1 MTPSFGLSAP
11 GRCGR
16 RGGWFGARNDRR
28 ESGRMEV
35 LAVTGSAGEGRY
47 TRCPLGAPGAVMH
60 LPAWAQ
66 RLITA
71 RRSGGR
77 QMFFTDGRLQYK
89 VRVERPDPLF
99 ARALQ
104 QAIGGVEGE
113 IRVMLQYLFQSWGSR
128 GPKKYKDM
136 LLSTGTEEIGHIE
149 MLATAVALNL
159 ENAPAKMQEEIAGKD
174 RAVAAVL
181 GGEDPRHVLS
191 AGLAAMPADSNG
203 NPFNG
208 SWVVATGNV
217 GSDMLA
223 NVHAEGSGRLLA
235 TRLWE
240 MTDDP
245 GMKDMLSFLIARDT
259 MHQNQ
264 WMAVLEEQKDMGL
277 PVPPDFP
284 QESEKQEFAYE
295 FFVHSDG
302 EVPKDARWTSGS
314 SVDSKGE
321 FSVREAE
328 PMGDVPKL
336 APAEARPELHSTPIP
351 ADGGFLRKAKDA
363 MTP

>member
-1 MTPSFGLSAP
+1 MFKHTKQ
-11 GRCGR
+11 
-16 RGGWFGARNDRR
+16 
-28 ESGRMEV
+28 
-35 LAVTGSAGEGRY
+35 LA
-47 TRCPLGAPGAVMH
+47 
-60 LPAWAQ
+60 
-66 RLITA
+66 
-71 RRSGGR
+71 
-77 QMFFTDGRLQYK
+77 YK
-89 VRVERPDPLF
+89 VRVDEPNPIF
-99 ARALQ
+99 AKHLQ

-113 IRVMLQYLFQSWGSR
+113 IRVCLQYLFQGWGNR
-128 GPKKYKDM
+128 GPDRYKDM
-136 LLSTGTEEIGHIE
+136 LLNTGTEEIGHIE

-159 ENAPAKMQEEIAGKD
+159 EGAPAKLQEEVAGKNSTVE
-174 RAVAAVL
+174 AIL
-181 GGEDPRHVLS
+181 GGQDPRHVLS
-191 AGLAAMPADSNG
+191 AGLAAMPVDSNG

-223 NVHAEGSGRLLA
+223 NVHAEASGRLLA

-245 GMKDMLSFLIARDT
+245 GMKEMLGFLIARDT

-284 QESEKQEFAYE
+284 QEQEAQEFAYE

-302 EVPKDARWTSGS
+302 EVPDDARWTSGS

-328 PMGDVPKL
+328 PMGEVPQL
-336 APAEARPELHSTPIP
+336 APAEARPELHGTPIP
-351 ADGGFLRKAKDA
+351 AKGGILRKAKDA
-363 MTP
+363 VTP

>member
-1 MTPSFGLSAP
+1 MFKHTKQ
-11 GRCGR
+11 
-16 RGGWFGARNDRR
+16 
-28 ESGRMEV
+28 
-35 LAVTGSAGEGRY
+35 LA
-47 TRCPLGAPGAVMH
+47 
-60 LPAWAQ
+60 
-66 RLITA
+66 
-71 RRSGGR
+71 
-77 QMFFTDGRLQYK
+77 YK
-89 VRVERPDPLF
+89 VRVDEPNPIF
-99 ARALQ
+99 AKHLQ

-113 IRVMLQYLFQSWGSR
+113 IRVCLQYLFQGWGNR
-128 GPKKYKDM
+128 GPDRYKDM
-136 LLSTGTEEIGHIE
+136 LLNTGTEEIGHIE

-159 ENAPAKMQEEIAGKD
+159 EGASTSLQEEIAGKNGTVE
-174 RAVAAVL
+174 AIL
-181 GGEDPRHVLS
+181 GGQDPRHVLS
-191 AGLAAMPADSNG
+191 AGLAAMPVDSNG

-223 NVHAEGSGRLLA
+223 NVHAEASGRLLA

-245 GMKDMLSFLIARDT
+245 GMKEMLGFLIARDT

-284 QESEKQEFAYE
+284 PGQETQEFAYE

-302 EVPKDARWTSGS
+302 EVPEDARWTSGS

-336 APAEARPELHSTPIP
+336 APAEARPELHSVAVP
-351 ADGGFLRKAKDA
+351 AEGGILRKAKDA
-363 MTP
+363 VTP

>member
-1 MTPSFGLSAP
+1 MFRHTKQ
-11 GRCGR
+11 
-16 RGGWFGARNDRR
+16 
-28 ESGRMEV
+28 
-35 LAVTGSAGEGRY
+35 LA
-47 TRCPLGAPGAVMH
+47 
-60 LPAWAQ
+60 
-66 RLITA
+66 
-71 RRSGGR
+71 
-77 QMFFTDGRLQYK
+77 YK
-89 VRVERPDPLF
+89 VRVDEPNPIF
-99 ARALQ
+99 AKYLQ

-113 IRVMLQYLFQSWGSR
+113 IRVCLQYLFQGWGNR
-128 GPKKYKDM
+128 GPDRYKDM
-136 LLSTGTEEIGHIE
+136 LLNTGTEEIGHIE

-159 ENAPAKMQEEIAGKD
+159 EGAPAKLQEEIASKNG
-174 RAVAAVL
+174 AVEAVL
-181 GGEDPRHVLS
+181 GGQDPRHVLS
-191 AGLAAMPADSNG
+191 AGLAAMPADANG

-208 SWVVATGNV
+208 SWVVATGNI
-217 GSDMLA
+217 GSDMVA
-223 NVHAEGSGRLLA
+223 NVHAEASGRLLA

-284 QESEKQEFAYE
+284 QEEEKQEFAYE

-321 FSVREAE
+321 FGVREAE
-328 PMGDVPKL
+328 PMGEVPKL

-351 ADGGFLRKAKDA
+351 AEGGILRKAKDA
-363 MTP
+363 ITP

>member
-1 MTPSFGLSAP
+1 MFRHTKQ
-11 GRCGR
+11 
-16 RGGWFGARNDRR
+16 
-28 ESGRMEV
+28 
-35 LAVTGSAGEGRY
+35 LA
-47 TRCPLGAPGAVMH
+47 
-60 LPAWAQ
+60 
-66 RLITA
+66 
-71 RRSGGR
+71 
-77 QMFFTDGRLQYK
+77 YK
-89 VRVERPDPLF
+89 VRVDEPNPIF
-99 ARALQ
+99 AKHLQ

-113 IRVMLQYLFQSWGSR
+113 IRVCLQYLFQGWGFR
-128 GPKKYKDM
+128 GPDRYKDM
-136 LLSTGTEEIGHIE
+136 LLNTGTEEIGHIE

-159 ENAPAKMQEEIAGKD
+159 EGAPAKLQEEIAGQNGTVE
-174 RAVAAVL
+174 AIL
-181 GGEDPRHVLS
+181 GGQDPRHVLS
-191 AGLAAMPADSNG
+191 AGLAAMPVDSNG

-217 GSDMLA
+217 GSDMHA
-223 NVHAEGSGRLLA
+223 NVHAEASGRLLA

-264 WMAVLEEQKDMGL
+264 WMAVLEEQKDMGM

-284 QESEKQEFAYE
+284 QEQEKQEFAYE

-321 FSVREAE
+321 FGVREAE
-328 PMGDVPKL
+328 PMGEVPKL
-336 APAEARPELHSTPIP
+336 APPEARPELHSTPIP
-351 ADGGFLRKAKDA
+351 AEGGILRKAKDA
-363 MTP
+363 VTP

>member
-1 MTPSFGLSAP
+1 MFRHTKQ
-11 GRCGR
+11 
-16 RGGWFGARNDRR
+16 
-28 ESGRMEV
+28 
-35 LAVTGSAGEGRY
+35 LA
-47 TRCPLGAPGAVMH
+47 
-60 LPAWAQ
+60 
-66 RLITA
+66 
-71 RRSGGR
+71 
-77 QMFFTDGRLQYK
+77 YK
-89 VRVERPDPLF
+89 VRVDEPNPIF
-99 ARALQ
+99 AKYLQ

-113 IRVMLQYLFQSWGSR
+113 IRVCLQYLFQGWGNR
-128 GPKKYKDM
+128 GPDRYKDM
-136 LLSTGTEEIGHIE
+136 LLNTGTEEIGHIE

-159 ENAPAKMQEEIAGKD
+159 EGAPAKLQEEIAGKNGTVE
-174 RAVAAVL
+174 AIL
-181 GGEDPRHVLS
+181 GGQDPRHVLS

-208 SWVVATGNV
+208 SWVVATGNI
-217 GSDMLA
+217 GSDMVA
-223 NVHAEGSGRLLA
+223 NVHAEASGRLLA

-284 QESEKQEFAYE
+284 QEEEKQEFAYE

-302 EVPKDARWTSGS
+302 EVPKDARWTSGT

-328 PMGDVPKL
+328 PMGEVPKL

-351 ADGGFLRKAKDA
+351 ATGGILRKAKDA

>member
-1 MTPSFGLSAP
+1 MFRHTKQ
-11 GRCGR
+11 
-16 RGGWFGARNDRR
+16 
-28 ESGRMEV
+28 
-35 LAVTGSAGEGRY
+35 LA
-47 TRCPLGAPGAVMH
+47 
-60 LPAWAQ
+60 
-66 RLITA
+66 
-71 RRSGGR
+71 
-77 QMFFTDGRLQYK
+77 YK
-89 VRVERPDPLF
+89 VRVDEPNPIF
-99 ARALQ
+99 AKMLQ

-113 IRVMLQYLFQSWGSR
+113 IRVCLQYLFQGWGFR
-128 GPKKYKDM
+128 GPDRYKDM
-136 LLSTGTEEIGHIE
+136 LLNTGTEEIGHIE

-159 ENAPAKMQEEIAGKD
+159 EGAPAKLQEEIAGKNGTVE
-174 RAVAAVL
+174 AIL

-191 AGLAAMPADSNG
+191 SGLGAMPADANG

-217 GSDMLA
+217 GSDMHA
-223 NVHAEGSGRLLA
+223 NVHAEASGRLLA
-235 TRLWE
+235 TRLYE

-264 WMAVLEEQKDMGL
+264 WMAVLEEQQDMGM

-284 QESEKQEFAYE
+284 QEQEKQEFSYE

-314 SVDSKGE
+314 SVDSHGE
-321 FSVREAE
+321 FGVREAE

-336 APAEARPELHSTPIP
+336 APPEARPELHSTPIP
-351 ADGGFLRKAKDA
+351 AKGGILRKAKDA

>member
-1 MTPSFGLSAP
+1 MFRHTKQ
-11 GRCGR
+11 
-16 RGGWFGARNDRR
+16 
-28 ESGRMEV
+28 
-35 LAVTGSAGEGRY
+35 LA
-47 TRCPLGAPGAVMH
+47 
-60 LPAWAQ
+60 
-66 RLITA
+66 
-71 RRSGGR
+71 
-77 QMFFTDGRLQYK
+77 YK
-89 VRVERPDPLF
+89 VRVDEPNPIF
-99 ARALQ
+99 AKYLQ

-113 IRVMLQYLFQSWGSR
+113 IRVCLQYLFQGWGNR
-128 GPKKYKDM
+128 GPDRYKDM
-136 LLSTGTEEIGHIE
+136 LLNTGTEEIGHIE

-159 ENAPAKMQEEIAGKD
+159 EGAPAKLQEEIASKNG
-174 RAVAAVL
+174 AVEAVL
-181 GGEDPRHVLS
+181 GGQDPRHVLS
-191 AGLAAMPADSNG
+191 AGLAAMPADANG

-208 SWVVATGNV
+208 SWVVATGNI
-217 GSDMLA
+217 GSDMVA
-223 NVHAEGSGRLLA
+223 NVHAEASGRLLA

-284 QESEKQEFAYE
+284 QEQEKQEFAYE

-302 EVPKDARWTSGS
+302 EVPKDARWTSGT

-321 FSVREAE
+321 FGVREAE

-351 ADGGFLRKAKDA
+351 AEGGILRKAKDA
-363 MTP
+363 ITP

>member
-1 MTPSFGLSAP
+1 MFRHTKQ
-11 GRCGR
+11 
-16 RGGWFGARNDRR
+16 
-28 ESGRMEV
+28 
-35 LAVTGSAGEGRY
+35 LA
-47 TRCPLGAPGAVMH
+47 
-60 LPAWAQ
+60 
-66 RLITA
+66 
-71 RRSGGR
+71 
-77 QMFFTDGRLQYK
+77 YK
-89 VRVERPDPLF
+89 VRVDKPNPVF
-99 ARALQ
+99 AKMLQ

-113 IRVMLQYLFQSWGSR
+113 IRVCLQYLFQGWGNR
-128 GPKKYKDM
+128 GPERYKDM
-136 LLSTGTEEIGHIE
+136 LLHTGTEEIGHIE

-159 ENAPAKMQEEIAGKD
+159 EGAPAQIQEEVAGKNGT
-174 RAVAAVL
+174 VAAIL

-191 AGLAAMPADSNG
+191 AGLAAMPADANG

-208 SWVVATGNV
+208 SCVVATGNL

-223 NVHAEGSGRLLA
+223 NVHAEASGRLLA
-235 TRLWE
+235 TRLYE

-284 QESEKQEFAYE
+284 ADEEKQEFAYD

-302 EVPKDARWTSGS
+302 EVPEDARWTSGT
-314 SVDSKGE
+314 SVDSKGQ
-321 FSVREAE
+321 FGVREAE
-328 PMGDVPKL
+328 PMGDIPKL

-351 ADGGFLRKAKDA
+351 ASGGMLRKAKDA
-363 MTP
+363 LTP

>member
-1 MTPSFGLSAP
+1 MFRHTKQ
-11 GRCGR
+11 
-16 RGGWFGARNDRR
+16 
-28 ESGRMEV
+28 
-35 LAVTGSAGEGRY
+35 LA
-47 TRCPLGAPGAVMH
+47 
-60 LPAWAQ
+60 
-66 RLITA
+66 
-71 RRSGGR
+71 
-77 QMFFTDGRLQYK
+77 YK
-89 VRVERPDPLF
+89 VRVDEPNPIF
-99 ARALQ
+99 AKYLQ

-113 IRVMLQYLFQSWGSR
+113 IRVCLQYLFQGWGNR
-128 GPKKYKDM
+128 GPDRYKDM
-136 LLSTGTEEIGHIE
+136 LLNTGTEEIGHIE

-159 ENAPAKMQEEIAGKD
+159 EGAPAKLQEEIAGKNGTVE
-174 RAVAAVL
+174 AIL
-181 GGEDPRHVLS
+181 GGQDPRHVLS
-191 AGLAAMPADSNG
+191 AGLAAMPADANG

-208 SWVVATGNV
+208 SWVVATGNI
-217 GSDMLA
+217 GSDMVA
-223 NVHAEGSGRLLA
+223 NVHAEASGRLLA

-284 QESEKQEFAYE
+284 QEQEKQEFAYE

-302 EVPKDARWTSGS
+302 EVPKDARWTSGT

-328 PMGDVPKL
+328 PMGDIPKL

-351 ADGGFLRKAKDA
+351 ATGGILRKAKDA

>member
-1 MTPSFGLSAP
+1 MFRHTKQ
-11 GRCGR
+11 
-16 RGGWFGARNDRR
+16 
-28 ESGRMEV
+28 
-35 LAVTGSAGEGRY
+35 LA
-47 TRCPLGAPGAVMH
+47 
-60 LPAWAQ
+60 
-66 RLITA
+66 
-71 RRSGGR
+71 
-77 QMFFTDGRLQYK
+77 YK
-89 VRVERPDPLF
+89 VRVDEPNPIF
-99 ARALQ
+99 AKYLQ

-113 IRVMLQYLFQSWGSR
+113 IRVCLQYLFQGWGNR
-128 GPKKYKDM
+128 GPDRYKDM
-136 LLSTGTEEIGHIE
+136 LLNTGTEEIGHIE

-159 ENAPAKMQEEIAGKD
+159 EGAPAKLQEEIAGKNGTVE
-174 RAVAAVL
+174 AIL
-181 GGEDPRHVLS
+181 GGQDPRHVLS

-208 SWVVATGNV
+208 SWVVATGNI
-217 GSDMLA
+217 GSDMVA
-223 NVHAEGSGRLLA
+223 NVHAEASGRLLA

-284 QESEKQEFAYE
+284 QEQEKQEFAYE

-328 PMGDVPKL
+328 PMGEIPKL

-351 ADGGFLRKAKDA
+351 AKGGILRKAKDA
-363 MTP
+363 VTP